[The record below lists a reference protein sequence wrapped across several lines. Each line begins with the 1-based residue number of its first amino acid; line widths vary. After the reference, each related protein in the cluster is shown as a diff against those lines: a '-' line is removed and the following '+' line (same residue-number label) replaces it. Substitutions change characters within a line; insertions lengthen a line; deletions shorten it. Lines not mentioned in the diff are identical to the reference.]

1 MDVAA
6 RLDRIRDRYR
16 AEINVRALPGGK
28 GWFGNMISRLH
39 DKPKLYNWTL
49 TCDGLRWRRLS

>member
-1 MDVAA
+1 MDLAG
-6 RLDRIRDRYR
+6 RLDVIKRRYR
-16 AEINVRALPGGK
+16 AEINIRTLPDGC

-49 TCDGLRWRRLS
+49 TRNGLRWRKLA